1 MVEPLKSSN
10 FVVNKTKNMFTM
22 NLSETLRT
30 NIIKCLNDK
39 KMSRIELAV
48 ATQLH
53 ESVISRILSGK
64 REINMYHLDQIA
76 RALGMDVTSLIHYP
90 EQVMVICKNEK
101 QIIINL

>member
-1 MVEPLKSSN
+1 
-10 FVVNKTKNMFTM
+10 M

-76 RALGMDVTSLIHYP
+76 KTLGMDVTSFIHYP

>member
-1 MVEPLKSSN
+1 
-10 FVVNKTKNMFTM
+10 M

-48 ATQLH
+48 QSNLH

-64 REINMYHLDQIA
+64 REILYAHLC
-76 RALGMDVTSLIHYP
+76 ALSRGFGFASVATLVHYP
-90 EQVMVICKNEK
+90 EQVVIVKEV
-101 QIIINL
+101 L